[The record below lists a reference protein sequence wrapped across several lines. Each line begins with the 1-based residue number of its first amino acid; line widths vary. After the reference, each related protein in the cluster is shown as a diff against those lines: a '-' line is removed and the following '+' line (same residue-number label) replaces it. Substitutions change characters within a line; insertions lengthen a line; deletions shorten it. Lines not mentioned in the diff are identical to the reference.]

1 MQKETEGK
9 KVNWIQSNKKWKI
22 QEKKRIGS
30 DGKKVEEVRK
40 NLMETNM
47 ETEDWTRC
55 EERQK
60 RMRGSS

>member
-22 QEKKRIGS
+22 QEKRIGS

-40 NLMETNM
+40 NLKETNM
-47 ETEDWTRC
+47 ETENWTRC